1 MSKVRIYEVAKE
13 LGMEQKALV
22 ALFQSMGFGEVRNHM
37 SSVEPELVERVRRHI
52 EKQKSSSIVEE
63 RIRPTVVKRRAVG
76 RPEKNDGG
84 PSIPPDVPSVRP
96 SQVSVASV
104 PSVPAS
110 SPRPESIAAAPPA
123 VPDSLPSVPPA
134 TASAPSVPEHRPSS
148 PRVTP
153 KPPAARPSSV
163 PKPEPVPTDDVGA
176 PAVFSP
182 PEPTPSVPPVPPS

>member
-76 RPEKNDGG
+76 RPDAKGEG
-84 PSIPPDVPSVRP
+84 PSVPSEIPSMRP
-96 SQVSVASV
+96 SQVSVLSI
-104 PSVPAS
+104 PSV
-110 SPRPESIAAAPPA
+110 
-123 VPDSLPSVPPA
+123 
-134 TASAPSVPEHRPSS
+134 
-148 PRVTP
+148 
-153 KPPAARPSSV
+153 
-163 PKPEPVPTDDVGA
+163 
-176 PAVFSP
+176 
-182 PEPTPSVPPVPPS
+182 